1 MEDHMSIDQA
11 LKAYAA
17 MYKGTL
23 PKSTINALT
32 NLFGIGIEFAEL
44 MYDTL
49 IEMMGQEVDDLNVA
63 KGVAT
68 DTEFYWLLLL
78 H

>member
-1 MEDHMSIDQA
+1 MSIDQA

-17 MYKGTL
+17 MYKGPL
-23 PKSTINALT
+23 LKSTINALT
-32 NLFGIGIEFAEL
+32 NLFGIGIELTEL
-44 MYDTL
+44 MDDTL

-63 KGVAT
+63 KGVAAG
-68 DTEFYWLLLL
+68 TEFYWLLLL